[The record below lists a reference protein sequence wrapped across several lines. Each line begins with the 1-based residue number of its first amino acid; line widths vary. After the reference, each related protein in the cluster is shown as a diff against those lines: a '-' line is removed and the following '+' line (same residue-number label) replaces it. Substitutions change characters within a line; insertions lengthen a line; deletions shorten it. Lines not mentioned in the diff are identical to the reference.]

1 MIIEIMIMEEFE
13 NIIESTLN
21 ETTYLILLGI
31 RLPIYDDYYICSIN
45 SILKRTS
52 KKALVEKLTYK
63 KLS

>member
-1 MIIEIMIMEEFE
+1 MEEFE

-21 ETTYLILLGI
+21 ETTHLMLLGI
-31 RLPIYDDYYICSIN
+31 SLPIYDDYYIRSIN

-52 KKALVEKLTYK
+52 KKVSVQKLTYK

>member
-1 MIIEIMIMEEFE
+1 MEEFQ

-21 ETTYLILLGI
+21 ETPHLILLGI
-31 RLPIYDDYYICSIN
+31 SLPIYDDYYICSIN

-52 KKALVEKLTYK
+52 KKASVEKLTYK